1 VHTHANT
8 VVKLID
14 NAQDL
19 VARCII
25 LDRERRIV
33 SADLSN
39 VTVLSVA
46 KLRVVVAWYRIRYGR
61 GTACRGASMT
71 ASCNLCNVLMR
82 CCLDTLGD

>member
-1 VHTHANT
+1 MHTHANA

-14 NAQDL
+14 NAEDL

-25 LDRERRIV
+25 FDRECRIM

-46 KLRVVVAWYRIRYGR
+46 KLRVVVAWHRIRHGW
-61 GTACRGASMT
+61 GAACRGTSVT
-71 ASCNLCNVLMR
+71 ASCNLCHVLVR